1 MQTLSLAMDSYQ
13 MKLDLLTNAT
23 AVDDDAI
30 RFVEKYNVA
39 KLKEDNLIEDY
50 DLQYNKLSNASNNE
64 MTSTNQTFQIS
75 IEEEII
81 LRKNKIYFMYYCCY
95 LDICPR
101 ISPLGLDSV

>member
-75 IEEEII
+75 IEE
-81 LRKNKIYFMYYCCY
+81 NYFEKK
-95 LDICPR
+95 
-101 ISPLGLDSV
+101 